1 MAAMSVPVDLR
12 EDARGVYTL
21 TIERAAKRNA
31 LNREV
36 MTSLIAALA
45 QVSDR
50 DEARAVVLTGAGQ
63 QAFCG
68 GADLGEMAALEVDSA
83 RAFITLVHRTCRA
96 CIDCPVPVV
105 ARIDGV
111 ALGAGLELAAACDL
125 RVASATARFAM
136 PEVMLGMPSV
146 VEAALLPRLVGAGRA
161 RRLVY
166 TGETIDAATALAWGL
181 VDEVAPPDR
190 LDDAVARIIDAMLR
204 AGPRALRAQKR
215 VCGDW
220 DELPLAAAVERSIEA
235 FAATWDHDEARVR
248 LAALAGRK
256 AAAS

>member
-1 MAAMSVPVDLR
+1 MSEAVGLR
-12 EDARGVYTL
+12 EDTRGVITV
-21 TIERAAKRNA
+21 TIERAPKRNA
-31 LNREV
+31 LNRDV

-45 QVSDR
+45 RVSER
-50 DEARAVVLTGAGQ
+50 DDARVVVLTGAGN

-96 CIDCPVPVV
+96 CVECPVPVV

-125 RVASATARFAM
+125 RVASASARFAM
-136 PEVMLGMPSV
+136 PEVLLGMPSV
-146 VEAALLPRLVGAGRA
+146 VEAALLPRLLGAGRA

-181 VDEVAPPDR
+181 VDEVAPPDQ
-190 LDDAVARIIDAMLR
+190 LDATVARIVDAMLR

-215 VCGDW
+215 VCEDW
-220 DELPLAAAVERSIEA
+220 DQLPLTAAVERSIES
-235 FAATWDHDEARVR
+235 FAATWSGDEARVR
-248 LAALAGRK
+248 LAAHAARK
-256 AAAS
+256 AAGS